1 MLTLRIGRSAA
12 GRYRAAPDR
21 GGGPVKPANGEEA
34 AQS

>member
-1 MLTLRIGRSAA
+1 MLTLKTDRSAA